1 MEKLDLPGVPV
12 AGEPFDTSGR
22 TRMDTSG
29 RTGLAESVRAEV
41 SKPLAPPSVR
51 AEVSKPSPAPSW
63 NAVVLPAKGPLLTR
77 GGWSAFMVALIAVC
91 AVAPVLNLWVP
102 EGSMFHMSTYA
113 VALLGKIMCY
123 AICALAMD
131 LIWGYTGILSLGH
144 GVFFALGGYTM
155 GMYLMRQI
163 GRDGNYKSDLPD
175 FMVFLD
181 WKALPWHWALSDSFV
196 ATLILII
203 AVPGLVAFVFGFFA
217 FRSRIKGVYFSIIT
231 QAMTFA
237 AMLLFF
243 RNETGFGGNNG
254 FTDFKR
260 ILNIPLATP
269 SMRMTLFVMTGLTLL
284 GFFLFAKWLVG
295 SKFGR
300 VLQAIRDA
308 ETRVMFSGYN
318 PLGYKLTIWV
328 ISAVMCGVAGALYV
342 PQVGIIN
349 PSEMSPANSIEIAI
363 WAAVGG
369 RASLIGPIVGAF
381 IVNGAKSWLT
391 VAYPEF
397 WLYFLG
403 LLFISV
409 TLFLPDGVVGLV
421 KKLRKGGGK

>member
-1 MEKLDLPGVPV
+1 MTSAGKTVRPMPV
-12 AGEPFDTSGR
+12 HALAKASTLGQAQDGPSST
-22 TRMDTSG
+22 
-29 RTGLAESVRAEV
+29 RTGL
-41 SKPLAPPSVR
+41 
-51 AEVSKPSPAPSW
+51 
-63 NAVVLPAKGPLLTR
+63 VLPAKPPLLS
-77 GGWSAFMVALIAVC
+77 GKAWVAFVIALIVVC
-91 AVAPVLNLWVP
+91 AVAPLLNLVVP
-102 EGSMFHMSTYA
+102 KDSLFHMSDYA
-113 VALLGKIMCY
+113 VALAGRIMCY

-144 GVFFALGGYTM
+144 GLFFALGGYAM

-163 GRDGNYKSDLPD
+163 GLDGNYKSNLPD

-181 WKALPWHWALSDSFV
+181 WKTLPWHWTFSDSFV
-196 ATLILII
+196 ATLILIV
-203 AVPGLVAFVFGFFA
+203 AVPGLVAFVFGYFA

-260 ILNIPLATP
+260 ILDTPIATP
-269 SMRMTLFVMTGLTLL
+269 TMRMTLFVLTGLTLL
-284 GFFLFAKWLVG
+284 AFFLLARWLIA

-318 PLGYKLTIWV
+318 PIGYKLSIWTL
-328 ISAVMCGVAGALYV
+328 SAIMCGIAGALYV

-349 PSEMSPANSIEIAI
+349 PGEMSPANSIEMAI

-369 RASLIGPIVGAF
+369 RATLIGPIIGAF
-381 IVNGAKSWLT
+381 VVNGAKSWLT

-403 LLFISV
+403 ALFIGV
-409 TLFLPDGVVGLV
+409 TLFLPDGIAGLV
-421 KKLRKGGGK
+421 KKLKTIRGSKS

>member
-1 MEKLDLPGVPV
+1 MDRAPEVIAKSLAAE
-12 AGEPFDTSGR
+12 AGQH
-22 TRMDTSG
+22 
-29 RTGLAESVRAEV
+29 
-41 SKPLAPPSVR
+41 APMP
-51 AEVSKPSPAPSW
+51 
-63 NAVVLPAKGPLLTR
+63 VVLPPAAPLLTKT
-77 GGWSAFMVALIAVC
+77 GWTAFLAALVLVC
-91 AVAPVLNLWVP
+91 AVAPLLNLVVP
-102 EGSMFHMSTYA
+102 EGSVFHMSDYA
-113 VALLGKIMCY
+113 VALVGKIMCF

-144 GVFFALGGYTM
+144 GLFFALGGYAM

-163 GRDGNYKSDLPD
+163 GREGHYKSDLPD

-196 ATLILII
+196 ATCFLIV
-203 AVPGLVAFVFGFFA
+203 AVPGLVAFVFGYFA

-231 QAMTFA
+231 QALTFA

-260 ILNIPLATP
+260 IVGIAIATP
-269 SMRMTLFVMTGLTLL
+269 QMRMALFVMTGVTLL
-284 GFFLFAKWLVG
+284 GFFLLARWLVA

-308 ETRVMFSGYN
+308 ESRVMFSGYN
-318 PLGYKLTIWV
+318 PIGFKLTIWT
-328 ISAVMCGVAGALYV
+328 ISAMMCGVAGALYV

-349 PSEMSPANSIEIAI
+349 PGEMSPANSIEIAI

-369 RASLIGPIVGAF
+369 RATLVGPIVGAF
-381 IVNGAKSWLT
+381 LVNGAKSWLT
-391 VAYPEF
+391 VTAPEY

-403 LLFISV
+403 ALFIAV
-409 TLFLPDGVVGLV
+409 TLFLPHGVVGLV
-421 KKLRKGGGK
+421 RQSGGIKGLLAKVKGKSA

>member
-1 MEKLDLPGVPV
+1 MSNPTPHSKPASRSASRPTFPTAMPAPAVALPARP
-12 AGEPFDTSGR
+12 PLLS
-22 TRMDTSG
+22 
-29 RTGLAESVRAEV
+29 RTG
-41 SKPLAPPSVR
+41 
-51 AEVSKPSPAPSW
+51 W
-63 NAVVLPAKGPLLTR
+63 T
-77 GGWSAFMVALIAVC
+77 AFAVALLVVC
-91 AVAPVLNLWVP
+91 ALAPVLNLWVP
-102 EGSMFHMSTYA
+102 QGSLFHLSDYG
-113 VALLGKIMCY
+113 VALVGKIMCF

-144 GVFFALGGYTM
+144 GLFFALGGYVM

-163 GRDGNYKSDLPD
+163 GTDGNYKSELPD

-181 WKALPWHWALSDSFV
+181 WKELPWHWALSDSFV
-196 ATLILII
+196 ATLILIVL
-203 AVPGLVAFVFGFFA
+203 VPGLVAFVFGYFA

-260 ILNIPLATP
+260 ILGMPIATQE
-269 SMRMTLFVMTGLTLL
+269 MRMTLFVLTGLTLL
-284 GFFLFAKWLVG
+284 GCFLFGRWLIA

-308 ETRVMFSGYN
+308 ESRVMFSGYN
-318 PLGYKLTIWV
+318 PLPYKLTIWV
-328 ISAVMCGVAGALYV
+328 ISAVMCGIAGALYV

-349 PSEMSPANSIEIAI
+349 PSEMSAANSIEIAI

-369 RASLIGPIVGAF
+369 RATLIGPIAGAF
-381 IVNGAKSWLT
+381 LVNGAKSWLT
-391 VAYPEF
+391 VTAPEY

-403 LLFISV
+403 ALFIAV
-409 TLFLPDGVVGLV
+409 TLWLPNGIVGLLSKSGGV
-421 KKLRKGGGK
+421 TGLLKKFKGGDKA

>member
-1 MEKLDLPGVPV
+1 MTTHHSSSLQLPKTPALLG
-12 AGEPFDTSGR
+12 T
-22 TRMDTSG
+22 
-29 RTGLAESVRAEV
+29 TGWIFFL
-41 SKPLAPPSVR
+41 
-51 AEVSKPSPAPSW
+51 
-63 NAVVLPAKGPLLTR
+63 
-77 GGWSAFMVALIAVC
+77 VALITVC
-91 AVAPVLNLWVP
+91 VLVPVLNLWVP
-102 EGSMFHMSTYA
+102 ADSTFHMSDYA
-113 VALLGKIMCY
+113 VALVGKIMCY

-144 GVFFALGGYTM
+144 GLFFALGGYVM

-163 GRDGNYKSDLPD
+163 GTDGNYKSNLPD

-181 WKALPWHWALSDSFV
+181 WKTLPWHWTFSDSFI
-196 ATLILII
+196 ATLLMVVL
-203 AVPGLVAFVFGFFA
+203 VPGVLAFVFGYFA

-260 ILNIPLATP
+260 ILDLPIATP
-269 SMRMTLFVMTGLTLL
+269 AMRMTLFVLTGAALL
-284 GFFLFAKWLVG
+284 LSYLFARWLVQ

-308 ETRVMFSGYN
+308 ESRVMFSGYS
-318 PLGYKLTIWV
+318 PLPYKLTIWV
-328 ISAVMCGVAGALYV
+328 ISAVMCGIAGALYV

-349 PSEMSPANSIEIAI
+349 PSEMSTANSIEIAV

-381 IVNGAKSWLT
+381 LVNGMKSWLT
-391 VAYPEF
+391 VTAPEF

-403 LLFISV
+403 ALFIGV
-409 TLFLPDGVVGLV
+409 TLYMPHGVVGLV
-421 KKLRKGGGK
+421 QKLSAKKNAEERV

>member
-1 MEKLDLPGVPV
+1 MSAVLPPEETLEHGALSRAREK
-12 AGEPFDTSGR
+12 AGDE
-22 TRMDTSG
+22 
-29 RTGLAESVRAEV
+29 GLAAASYPHPN
-41 SKPLAPPSVR
+41 PLPP
-51 AEVSKPSPAPSW
+51 AGGGATF
-63 NAVVLPAKGPLLTR
+63 VLPSREPVLGRA
-77 GGWSAFMVALIAVC
+77 GWSAFIVALIAVC
-91 AVAPVLNLWVP
+91 AVAPLLNLVVP
-102 EGSMFHMSTYA
+102 QGNVFHMSDYA
-113 VALLGKIMCY
+113 VALVGKIMCY
-123 AICALAMD
+123 AILALAMD

-144 GVFFALGGYTM
+144 GLFFALGGYAM

-181 WKALPWHWALSDSFV
+181 WKALPWHWSFSDSFI
-196 ATLILII
+196 ATLFLIV
-203 AVPGLVAFVFGFFA
+203 AVPGLVAFVFGYFA

-260 ILNIPLATP
+260 ILGIPIATP
-269 SMRMTLFVMTGLTLL
+269 SMRMVLFVLTGVALL
-284 GFFLFAKWLVG
+284 GFFLFGRWLVAA
-295 SKFGR
+295 KFGR
-300 VLQAIRDA
+300 VLQAVRDA
-308 ETRVMFSGYN
+308 ESRVMFSGYN
-318 PLGYKLTIWV
+318 PIGYKLTIWT

-369 RASLIGPIVGAF
+369 RATLIGPIIGAF
-381 IVNGAKSWLT
+381 LVSGAKSWLT
-391 VAYPEF
+391 VAAPEF

-403 LLFISV
+403 ALFIGV
-409 TLFLPDGVVGLV
+409 TLFLPDGVLGL
-421 KKLRKGGGK
+421 LRKSGGVAAWARRLVGPRP